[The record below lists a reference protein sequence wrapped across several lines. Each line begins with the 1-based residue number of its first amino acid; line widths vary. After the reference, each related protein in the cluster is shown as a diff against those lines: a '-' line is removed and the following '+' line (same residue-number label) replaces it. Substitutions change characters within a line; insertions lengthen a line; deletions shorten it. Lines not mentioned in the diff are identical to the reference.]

1 MELIEELEYWNTRYY
16 QAIHDPNLTE
26 QQREELNRWRKEC
39 LREVN
44 GEEVAAK
51 VPLFPS
57 FNPVKVVDDTTVKPE

>member
-39 LREVN
+39 LKEVN
-44 GEEVAAK
+44 GEEV
-51 VPLFPS
+51 VR
-57 FNPVKVVDDTTVKPE
+57 TRPEPWR